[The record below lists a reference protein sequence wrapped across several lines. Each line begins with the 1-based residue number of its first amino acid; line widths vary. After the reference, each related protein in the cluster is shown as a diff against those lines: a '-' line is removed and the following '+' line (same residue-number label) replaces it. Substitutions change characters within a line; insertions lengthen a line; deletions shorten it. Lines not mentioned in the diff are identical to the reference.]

1 MRLRTTVAAAPGS
14 WDALVSWP
22 AASMAF
28 VFSLTVGVMF
38 GLYPASR
45 ASRLEPIQA
54 LRSE

>member
-1 MRLRTTVAAAPGS
+1 MAAAPGS